1 VPRSDAVTSSVGHHM
16 AKLLHSVADR
26 PPNRRVADRP
36 RQLRIIGRMLLAL
49 NVGNTN
55 IKLGLVRD
63 ELLVSVRRAATRPDA
78 TADEL
83 ELLIDGLLR
92 LDDGSLDE
100 VDAMVIGSVVPA
112 VGVAIRS
119 IAERRSIPLVT
130 TEASTFPI
138 PVRVDHPAEVGADR
152 LLNALAAHRL
162 FGGPAVVLDFGT
174 ATTADAV
181 AADGA
186 YVGGAIAPGIEMGLE
201 ALATRTAQL
210 PRIELRAPARAIGTN
225 TVAAMRSGTVLGY
238 LGLAR
243 ELIARVSAELSQDAG
258 GGRVKTILT
267 GGLSEAPW
275 MAELGPVDAIEP
287 DLTIKGLM
295 LLYSH
300 HAAMA
305 AAAGLDSAGSVAGS
319 R

>member
-1 VPRSDAVTSSVGHHM
+1 MVARGEGR
-16 AKLLHSVADR
+16 AKGRFADG
-26 PPNRRVADRP
+26 PSQAAGPLAP
-36 RQLRIIGRMLLAL
+36 RIIGPMLLAL

-63 ELLVSVRRAATRPDA
+63 GSLVAVRRAATRVET

-83 ELLIDGLLR
+83 ESLLDALLR
-92 LDDGSLDE
+92 LDGGGLTDIDS
-100 VDAMVIGSVVPA
+100 MVVGSVVPA
-112 VGVAIRS
+112 IGVAIDA
-119 IAERRSIPLVT
+119 IARRRGIPLVVT
-130 TEASTFPI
+130 GAADFPVPI
-138 PVRVDHPAEVGADR
+138 RVDHPAEVGADR

-162 FGGPAVVLDFGT
+162 YGGPAVVLDFGT

-181 AADGA
+181 ASDGA

-225 TVAAMRSGTVLGY
+225 TVAAMQAGTVLGY

-243 ELIARVSAELSQDAG
+243 ELILRVSRELAEDAG
-258 GGRVKTILT
+258 GSHVKVILT

-275 MAELGPVDAIEP
+275 MRELGPVDAIEP
-287 DLTIKGLM
+287 DLTLKGL
-295 LLYSH
+295 LLLH
-300 HAAMA
+300 DHVTARTAGRDAA
-305 AAAGLDSAGSVAGS
+305 VPS